1 MSYRRFVALG
11 DSTTEGLMDPLPD
24 GSGFRGWADRLAETL
39 AVLDPELRYANLA
52 VRGKLARQV
61 RAEQVDVAIALQPDL
76 VSVLSGLN
84 DVLRKNVDVGA
95 VVGEIDAMV
104 AALREA
110 GADVLMFTLPDPVPI
125 NPLAKS
131 AAVRLVRLNAAIRE
145 IATRRGAF
153 LVELDAH
160 PVASDRRLWN
170 EDRLH
175 ANPEGHRR
183 IALAAAH
190 TLGLPDTDASWT
202 DVFSDPLRRRSRA
215 SHAVWFGRY
224 FTPWLIRRLRG
235 RSSGDGRVAKR
246 PELEP
251 IR

>member
-24 GSGFRGWADRLAETL
+24 GSGFRGWADRLAEML
-39 AVLDPELRYANLA
+39 AMLDPELRYANLA

-61 RAEQVDVAIALQPDL
+61 HAEQVDAAIALQPDL

-84 DVLRKNVDVGA
+84 DMLRKNVDVDA
-95 VVGEIDAMV
+95 VAREIDAMV
-104 AALREA
+104 EKLRET

-125 NPLAKS
+125 NPLAKA

-145 IATRRGAF
+145 IAARRDAF
-153 LVELDAH
+153 LAELDAY

-175 ANPEGHRR
+175 ANPEGHQR

-190 TLGLPDTDASWT
+190 ALGLPDTDASWT
-202 DVFSDPLRRRSRA
+202 DVFTDPLGRRSRA

-251 IR
+251 FR